1 MFTNGSIIN
10 FDNLRDTE
18 EIKKRALANAVD
30 GGPNSGFEIEG
41 SDYFKDDQFAN
52 EFPEMKDEAALI
64 ISSEAYVNRLIDFDA
79 RMRQARGISRGMALE
94 LNELVPDMQSFNP
107 LHYTQDLSGIKYE
120 VSLEEI
126 STKIWALI
134 AAAVAV
140 ALAIIWKFISWLS
153 GGSSGGGGGGGGGG
167 GSSTAEASA
176 GLLEAKK
183 NVKVQVKTI
192 EKVSDA
198 AEKLK
203 GETITVSVPAV
214 LSHSDVTH
222 SHIPPDVKKDII
234 ALTKD
239 SAGKIDPTDKTE
251 VEIEVEIMAGLDEI
265 VKENDKN
272 VLRIATDSY
281 VHILF
286 TNNNEAID
294 LVADTFNVF
303 GDVTNDITKKI
314 EYMLSMVNAAGV
326 DSSNHSAFSKIEFPD
341 PTRIPNR
348 QGSSFDTDLQHWP
361 TSLNSQ
367 LAKHRETEIPPIFGD
382 VLLKYHEGYS
392 RLADNS
398 WENLEKLFPVLEK
411 GESVLKKLQEYSDG
425 YYKSVK
431 GGTGPEGSENNAITL
446 RTMTRVVSSEM
457 NSLMLVYSTLSKI
470 YSDISLAGYDLLVAF
485 SKHINRVITFHNK
498 YGQPVPE
505 GLSDVLSDVEKHM
518 HTWRE
523 NPVHRRFLNDNA
535 WKRSQ
540 RGK

>member
-1 MFTNGSIIN
+1 MYTSGSIIN
-10 FDNLRDTE
+10 FDNFNDTE
-18 EIKKRALANAVD
+18 EIKKRALSNAVD

-79 RMRQARGISRGMALE
+79 RMRQAKGMSRGMALE
-94 LNELVPDMQSFNP
+94 LKELVPDMQSFNP
-107 LHYTQDLSGIKYE
+107 MHYTQDLSGIKYE
-120 VSLEEI
+120 VSLEAI
-126 STKIWALI
+126 SAKIWALI

-153 GGSSGGGGGGGGGG
+153 GGSSSGGGGGGG
-167 GSSTAEASA
+167 GSSTAEAAS
-176 GLLEAKK
+176 GLREAEK
-183 NVKVQVKTI
+183 NVKAQAK
-192 EKVSDA
+192 A
-198 AEKLK
+198 AEKIANIASKLT
-203 GETITVSVPAV
+203 GETVTVSVPAV

-239 SAGKIDPTDKTE
+239 SAGKINPDEKTE

-265 VKENDKN
+265 VKDNN
-272 VLRIATDSY
+272 NTVLRIATDSY
-281 VHILF
+281 VHLLF
-286 TNNNEAID
+286 TNNHEAID

-303 GDVTNDITKKI
+303 GEVADDVMKKI
-314 EYMLSMVNAAGV
+314 KTMLAMVNSAGV
-326 DSSNHSAFSKIEFPD
+326 DSSNHGAFHQIELPE

-348 QGSSFDTDLQHWP
+348 TGSDYDTKLHYWAGNL
-361 TSLNSQ
+361 SSQ
-367 LAKHRETEIPPIFGD
+367 LRKHTETELPELFGD
-382 VLLKYHEGYS
+382 VLLKYYEGYS

-398 WENLEKLFPVLEK
+398 WENLERLFPVLEE

-431 GGTGPEGSENNAITL
+431 GGAGPEGSEMNAITL
-446 RTMTRVVSSEM
+446 RTMTSVVSSEL

-485 SKHINRVITFHNK
+485 AKHINRIITFHHK
-498 YGQPVPE
+498 YGQPTPE
-505 GLSDVLSDVEKHM
+505 GLDDILADVEKQM
-518 HTWRE
+518 SIWRE
-523 NPVHRRFLNDNA
+523 NPVHRRFLNDNV